1 MARFNHIVQ
10 KDQKFHRKFYVSI
23 LLNFCPKYE
32 MSKMLNFRPSNFCP
46 IQEEG
51 VLESLCETTNIE
63 VYNIKGSTVSHHER
77 QKLINKF
84 QSHSKTENIFESEQ
98 NLNKFMTDLYDYSNN
113 RESEISLYVPN
124 VRSNSMMAVRRSQNS
139 VTSLGSRQSLQ
150 SVRGK

>member
-1 MARFNHIVQ
+1 MFRFA
-10 KDQKFHRKFYVSI
+10 
-23 LLNFCPKYE
+23 
-32 MSKMLNFRPSNFCP
+32 P
-46 IQEEG
+46 IQEDR
-51 VLESLCETTNIE
+51 VLESLCQSTNIE
-63 VYNIKGSTVSHHER
+63 VNQMRGSTVSCHER
-77 QKLINKF
+77 KKLFNKF

>member
-84 QSHSKTENIFESEQ
+84 QSHSQTEVLFQSDESVVNNLYNDRHSQNSLTVPFVSQNRHSGGRASGNTGILGKYVFENIF
-98 NLNKFMTDLYDYSNN
+98 
-113 RESEISLYVPN
+113 
-124 VRSNSMMAVRRSQNS
+124 
-139 VTSLGSRQSLQ
+139 
-150 SVRGK
+150 